1 MCTLWYPYFSSTP
14 CSPLNMP
21 KVAQSARLGLP
32 PARPAA
38 QDARHREYGTEEQRR
53 EWFADRQGPG
63 VFTPSDFAAAG
74 FFLPEQEVR
83 ADKMKIR
90 VDCWFCGV
98 AIDQWEEGDDLLE
111 EHLLHTRDPRRP
123 REGGCRWALY
133 LRDKQRYESGKR
145 VRAARESSA
154 KEVCRGF
161 SISSLRKSKKSSS
174 STDDADPGSLSV
186 LVEAVIPV
194 GPTSSP
200 SGALPAP
207 PPKKKGTVPPP
218 PPPKPAASIAVQS
231 EEEPNE
237 PMPAASRTSEVSL
250 SAWGKRALLRLQDF
264 AVKTPV

>member
-1 MCTLWYPYFSSTP
+1 
-14 CSPLNMP
+14 
-21 KVAQSARLGLP
+21 
-32 PARPAA
+32 
-38 QDARHREYGTEEQRR
+38 
-53 EWFADRQGPG
+53 
-63 VFTPSDFAAAG
+63 
-74 FFLPEQEVR
+74 
-83 ADKMKIR
+83 MKIR

-98 AIDQWEEGDDLLE
+98 GIDQWEEGDDLLG

-123 REGGCRWALY
+123 REGGCRWALF

-207 PPKKKGTVPPP
+207 PPKKKATVPPP
-218 PPPKPAASIAVQS
+218 PPPKPAASGTVLP
-231 EEEPNE
+231 EEGPEE
-237 PMPAASRTSEVSL
+237 PMPATPTTPEDSL
-250 SAWGKRALLRLQDF
+250 SGRAKRALRGRKLTDF
-264 AVKTPV
+264 AVQTPV